1 MATRPRSTLKG
12 DAYRAYE
19 SLPAEVRLALQESL
33 IDWCPM
39 RALEWHVHLLNEL
52 RLRPAQATHF
62 LVQTIRKQD
71 HAEVAAFARTW
82 PKGAE
87 AYPHVAAGATIQ
99 RYVGTEGIPAP
110 EPMPAAPRNQGGAAK
125 AKPAKVKPGR
135 GKSARAKPVRAQ
147 PVRTKPVRAK
157 PIRAK
162 AASKRKPGR
171 RARH

>member
-19 SLPAEVRLALQESL
+19 ALPAEVRLALQESL
-33 IDWCPM
+33 VDWCPM
-39 RALEWHVHLLNEL
+39 RAREWHLYLLNEL
-52 RLRPAQATHF
+52 RLRPAQAAHV

-82 PKGAE
+82 AKGAE

-110 EPMPAAPRNQGGAAK
+110 EPMPAAPSKQSGAAQ
-125 AKPAKVKPGR
+125 AKPARVKPG
-135 GKSARAKPVRAQ
+135 RAKPVRA
-147 PVRTKPVRAK
+147 KPARAK
-157 PIRAK
+157 PITAK
-162 AASKRKPGR
+162 PITAKPLAKRKPGR
-171 RARH
+171 RARR